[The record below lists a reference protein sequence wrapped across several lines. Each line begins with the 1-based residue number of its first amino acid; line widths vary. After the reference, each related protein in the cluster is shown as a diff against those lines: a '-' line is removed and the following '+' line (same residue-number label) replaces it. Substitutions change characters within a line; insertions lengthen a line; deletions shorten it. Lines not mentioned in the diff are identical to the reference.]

1 MLQSIVLSC
10 YPFHILLLVR
20 IVANHGWTL
29 QQGSIP
35 ASKISLFFFPFFLSF
50 LFFRLFVVFFLS
62 SSFLFLCTACT
73 RFNMGWV
80 FQLSVEVS
88 SKLAVIL
95 PIQLLGLK
103 WEFKVNFMQI

>member
-35 ASKISLFFFPFFLSF
+35 AAKRNLFFFSF
-50 LFFRLFVVFFLS
+50 LFSFLFSVFLS
-62 SSFLFLCTACT
+62 SSCLLLFFFFAL
-73 RFNMGWV
+73 
-80 FQLSVEVS
+80 
-88 SKLAVIL
+88 LA
-95 PIQLLGLK
+95 LGLTWDGCFNCRWK
-103 WEFKVNFMQI
+103 SHPS